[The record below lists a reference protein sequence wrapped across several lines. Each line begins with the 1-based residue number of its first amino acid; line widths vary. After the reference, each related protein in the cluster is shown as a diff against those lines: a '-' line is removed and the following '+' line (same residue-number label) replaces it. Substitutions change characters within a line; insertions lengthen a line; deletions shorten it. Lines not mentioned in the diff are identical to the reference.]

1 MKKFITEESF
11 WSLFPDTEIGVVVLN
26 DVDNSDSVYEDNE
39 IIRDDL
45 AKANQEAGKWITA
58 TPLSKNEV
66 IKVWR
71 DAFQKFKKKKG
82 NRASIEAL
90 LARVDKGNYVGG
102 INPLVDVYNAISLTY
117 GLPIGGEDIDNFA
130 GNLRLTVS
138 EEGGDEFMA
147 LGDEENNPTL
157 PGELCYLDDIGAVCR
172 CWNWRDGKRTMLTG
186 NTKNAFMIIESVAP
200 CRHGDLV
207 EALDL
212 MEENAVKYL
221 GAKAL
226 VKTILTKEN
235 REVMIEE
242 QEIKSYD

>member
-11 WSLFPDTEIGVVVLN
+11 WSLFPDAEIGVVVLN

-39 IIRDDL
+39 TIRDDL

-186 NTKNAFMIIESVAP
+186 NTKNAFMILESVDP
-200 CRHGDLV
+200 GRHGDLV

-242 QEIKSYD
+242 

>member
-1 MKKFITEESF
+1 MKKFVTEESF
-11 WSLFPDTEIGVVVLN
+11 WSLFPDAEIGVVVLN

-39 IIRDDL
+39 TIRDDL

-186 NTKNAFMIIESVAP
+186 NTKNAFMIIESVDP
-200 CRHGDLV
+200 GRHGDLV

-242 QEIKSYD
+242 

>member
-11 WSLFPDTEIGVVVLN
+11 WSLFPDAEIGVVVLN

-39 IIRDDL
+39 TIRDDL

-117 GLPIGGEDIDNFA
+117 GFPIGGEDIDNFA

-186 NTKNAFMIIESVAP
+186 NTKNAFMIIESVDP
-200 CRHGDLV
+200 GRHGDLV

-242 QEIKSYD
+242 

>member
-11 WSLFPDTEIGVVVLN
+11 WSLFPDAEIGVVVLN

-172 CWNWRDGKRTMLTG
+172 CWNWRDGKRTVLTG
-186 NTKNAFMIIESVAP
+186 NTKNAFMIIESVDP
-200 CRHGDLV
+200 GRHGDLV

-242 QEIKSYD
+242 

>member
-1 MKKFITEESF
+1 
-11 WSLFPDTEIGVVVLN
+11 
-26 DVDNSDSVYEDNE
+26 
-39 IIRDDL
+39 
-45 AKANQEAGKWITA
+45 
-58 TPLSKNEV
+58 
-66 IKVWR
+66 
-71 DAFQKFKKKKG
+71 
-82 NRASIEAL
+82 
-90 LARVDKGNYVGG
+90 
-102 INPLVDVYNAISLTY
+102 
-117 GLPIGGEDIDNFA
+117 
-130 GNLRLTVS
+130 
-138 EEGGDEFMA
+138 MA

-186 NTKNAFMIIESVAP
+186 NTKNAFMIIESVDP
-200 CRHGDLV
+200 GRHGDLV

-242 QEIKSYD
+242 

>member
-1 MKKFITEESF
+1 VWEEIMKKFITEESF
-11 WSLFPDTEIGVVVLN
+11 WSLFPDAEIGVVVLN

-39 IIRDDL
+39 TIRDDL

-186 NTKNAFMIIESVAP
+186 NTKNAFMIIESVDP
-200 CRHGDLV
+200 GRHGDLV

-242 QEIKSYD
+242 

>member
-11 WSLFPDTEIGVVVLN
+11 WSLFPDAEIGVVVLN

-39 IIRDDL
+39 TIRDDL

-172 CWNWRDGKRTMLTG
+172 CWNWRDGKRTMLTD
-186 NTKNAFMIIESVAP
+186 NTKNAFMIIESVDP
-200 CRHGDLV
+200 GRHGDLV

-242 QEIKSYD
+242 

>member
-11 WSLFPDTEIGVVVLN
+11 WSLFPDAEIGVVVLN

-39 IIRDDL
+39 TIRDDL

-186 NTKNAFMIIESVAP
+186 NTKNAFMIIESVDP
-200 CRHGDLV
+200 GRHGDLV

-226 VKTILTKEN
+226 IKTILTKEN

-242 QEIKSYD
+242 

>member
-11 WSLFPDTEIGVVVLN
+11 WSLFPDAEIGVVVLN

-39 IIRDDL
+39 TIRDDL

-71 DAFQKFKKKKG
+71 DAFRKFKKKKG

-186 NTKNAFMIIESVAP
+186 NTKNAFMIIESVDP
-200 CRHGDLV
+200 GRHGDLV

-242 QEIKSYD
+242 

>member
-11 WSLFPDTEIGVVVLN
+11 WSLFPDAEIGVVVLN

-39 IIRDDL
+39 TIRDDL

-71 DAFQKFKKKKG
+71 DAFRKFKKKKG

-138 EEGGDEFMA
+138 EEGGDEFIA

-172 CWNWRDGKRTMLTG
+172 CWNWREGKRTMLTG
-186 NTKNAFMIIESVAP
+186 NTKNAFMIIESVDP
-200 CRHGDLV
+200 GRHGDLV

-242 QEIKSYD
+242 

>member
-11 WSLFPDTEIGVVVLN
+11 WSLFPDAEIGVVVLN

-39 IIRDDL
+39 TIRDDL

-66 IKVWR
+66 IKLWR

-186 NTKNAFMIIESVAP
+186 NTKNAFMIIESVDP
-200 CRHGDLV
+200 GRHGDLV

-242 QEIKSYD
+242 

>member
-11 WSLFPDTEIGVVVLN
+11 WSLFPDAEIGVVVLN

-39 IIRDDL
+39 TIRDDL

-102 INPLVDVYNAISLTY
+102 ITPLVDVYNAISLTY

-186 NTKNAFMIIESVAP
+186 NTKNAFMIIESVDP
-200 CRHGDLV
+200 GRHGDLV

-242 QEIKSYD
+242 

>member
-11 WSLFPDTEIGVVVLN
+11 WSLFPDAEIGVVVLN
-26 DVDNSDSVYEDNE
+26 DVNNSDSVYEDNE
-39 IIRDDL
+39 TIRDDL

-186 NTKNAFMIIESVAP
+186 NTKNAFMIIESVDP
-200 CRHGDLV
+200 GRHGDLV

-242 QEIKSYD
+242 

>member
-11 WSLFPDTEIGVVVLN
+11 WSLFPDAEIGVVVLN

-186 NTKNAFMIIESVAP
+186 NTKNAFMIIESVDP
-200 CRHGDLV
+200 GRHGDLV

-242 QEIKSYD
+242 

>member
-11 WSLFPDTEIGVVVLN
+11 WSLFPDAEIGVVVLN

-39 IIRDDL
+39 TIRDDL

-186 NTKNAFMIIESVAP
+186 NTKNAFMIIESVDP
-200 CRHGDLV
+200 SRHGDLV

-212 MEENAVKYL
+212 MEKNAVKYL

-242 QEIKSYD
+242 

>member
-11 WSLFPDTEIGVVVLN
+11 WSLFPDAEIGVVVLN

-39 IIRDDL
+39 TIRDDL

-186 NTKNAFMIIESVAP
+186 NTKNAFMIIESVDP
-200 CRHGDLV
+200 GRHGDLV

-212 MEENAVKYL
+212 MEEN
-221 GAKAL
+221 AL

-242 QEIKSYD
+242 